1 VDRRRR
7 RPRRLPRSASHS
19 VRPRCW
25 HWSPRANQPADRPGA
40 VHHLQDRQRAR
51 LEDPGQAGGR
61 RVAARRPRSLTASG
75 STNNDPI
82 LICGLFLLA
91 GPATSP
97 LGEPFR
103 ASRGPR
109 PLAGQPGRVAIS
121 RRSNALS
128 DRCATKHGRPRSPP
142 VPANVLVRQ
151 PERGPQRGAGP
162 TDFVAG
168 QRCIRAGRS
177 LRRERAFLLVR
188 GRMVGL
194 GGVEPP
200 TSSLSGIFAGCVLAG
215 EQGTSSLWGQRD

>member
-1 VDRRRR
+1 
-7 RPRRLPRSASHS
+7 
-19 VRPRCW
+19 
-25 HWSPRANQPADRPGA
+25 
-40 VHHLQDRQRAR
+40 VHVSRILA
-51 LEDPGQAGGR
+51 QAGGR

-162 TDFVAG
+162 TDFVAD

-200 TSSLSGIFAGCVLAG
+200 TSSLSAIEGSPLCNPAFLQVVRDRRGRSNALFERVAEGRLRSARRFSRRARTLPVTR
-215 EQGTSSLWGQRD
+215 QSSLSRCRLTCTEPPSA

>member
-1 VDRRRR
+1 MLALVAEGRT
-7 RPRRLPRSASHS
+7 
-19 VRPRCW
+19 
-25 HWSPRANQPADRPGA
+25 N
-40 VHHLQDRQRAR
+40 RQI
-51 LEDPGQAGGR
+51 GQALFITPKTASVHVSRILAKLGSP
-61 RVAARRPRSLTASG
+61 VAARRPRSLTASG

-128 DRCATKHGRPRSPP
+128 DRCATKHGRPRSPR

-162 TDFVAG
+162 TDFVAD

-200 TSSLSGIFAGCVLAG
+200 TSSLSAITRLPPCRPA
-215 EQGTSSLWGQRD
+215 SSQVARDRQR